1 MKSMHNN
8 LLFLTVLL
16 TFLLASE
23 QKNDQYVLLISFDG
37 FRADYLDW
45 YNTPNFDRFSKNGV
59 RASGMKPSFVT
70 KTFPNHYSIAT
81 GMYVENHGL
90 IGNKFYDQQ
99 LDDYYTLRDRDK
111 VEDARFYDG
120 EPIWVT
126 AEKQGVK
133 AASFFWVGSEAPIGS
148 VYPSRWKRYDHG
160 FPFIGRIDSIVQ
172 WFALPIHERPR
183 LCLLY
188 FHQPD
193 ATGHDFGP
201 RSPETEAMVIK
212 MDSLFG
218 VLIEKTSELEIYP
231 QLNIIAV
238 SDHGMA
244 EISSDRTVN
253 LSKHTNMGAI
263 IHEGTD
269 PYAMLYSENKAEVE
283 KAVIALKKVP
293 HISVY
298 LKNEI
303 PDRFHFKNHY
313 RIKDAL
319 VLADEGWYINNQ
331 AISTSST
338 AGAYVHTGGT
348 HGYDNDLKSMHAIF
362 LAQGPAFKINYSSSV
377 INNIDIYPLI
387 AHILKLEPFSGIDGK
402 LENVQG
408 LLKQ

>member
-23 QKNDQYVLLISFDG
+23 QKDDQYVLLISFDG

-45 YNTPNFDRFSKNGV
+45 YDTPNFDGFSKNGV

-99 LDDYYTLRDRDK
+99 LDDYYTLRERDK

-148 VYPSRWKRYDHG
+148 VYPSR
-160 FPFIGRIDSIVQ
+160 
-172 WFALPIHERPR
+172 

-193 ATGHDFGP
+193 ATGHAFGP

-338 AGAYVHTGGT
+338 EGAYVHTGGT